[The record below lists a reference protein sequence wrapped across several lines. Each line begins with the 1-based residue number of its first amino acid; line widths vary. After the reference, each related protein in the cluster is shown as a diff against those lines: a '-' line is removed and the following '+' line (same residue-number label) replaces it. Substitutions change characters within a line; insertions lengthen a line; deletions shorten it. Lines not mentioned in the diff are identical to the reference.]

1 MSKSLAKKIL
11 PSSVLDEISRTIE
24 PKLRQR
30 ANGEGIV
37 STKMCR
43 ERRQTIFLAIAQ
55 LWQLGFQIK
64 KMESLSTKHVDALM
78 AHWHKQGISA
88 NTLHTRLSTL
98 RVLCGWLGKT
108 NVVKDINDYVP
119 AEDALRKTAANENL
133 AWEAKEVNPLEIIE
147 LAKQVNERLAAML
160 SLQHHFGLRVKESI
174 EIRPAN
180 SLIDGGRTIEI
191 SSGTKGGRI
200 RQIRVET
207 REQMEAIAWAYR
219 LAETGNSKRLRW
231 TDCSW
236 IQAQNRFYNLVRK
249 RLGISGK
256 GLGVTSHGLRHGYSQ
271 RKYRSESGFPT
282 PIEGGA
288 LGEITRDQHR
298 MASTTVSR
306 ALGHGR
312 VDVTA
317 SYYGTYGHAL
327 RQQAPVSMTFKL
339 KLPS

>member
-11 PSSVLDEISRTIE
+11 PKSVLDEISRTIE
-24 PKLRQR
+24 PKLLQR

-43 ERRQTIFLAIAQ
+43 ERRQMIFLSVAQ
-55 LWQLGFQIK
+55 LWSLGFHIK
-64 KMESLSTKHVDALM
+64 KMESLSSKHVDALM
-78 AHWHKQGISA
+78 SYWYSQGISA

-98 RVLCGWLGKT
+98 RVLCSWLGKC
-108 NVVKDINDYVP
+108 NVVKDVTDYVP
-119 AEDALRKTAANENL
+119 AEDARRTTAATESL
-133 AWEAKEVNPLEIIE
+133 AWEANNVVPLEIIV
-147 LAKQVNERLAAML
+147 LAKQVDERLAAML
-160 SLQHHFGLRVKESI
+160 SLQHYFGLRVKESI
-174 EIRPAN
+174 EIRPA
-180 SLIDGGRTIEI
+180 SSWIEGGRTLEI

-207 REQMEAIAWAYR
+207 PEQEEAIACAYR
-219 LAETGNSKRLRW
+219 LAESGNSKRLRW

-298 MASTTVSR
+298 KASTTVSR

-312 VDVTA
+312 IDVTA
-317 SYYGTYGHAL
+317 SYYGSYGHAL
-327 RQQAPVSMTFKL
+327 RQQSPVSMSFKL